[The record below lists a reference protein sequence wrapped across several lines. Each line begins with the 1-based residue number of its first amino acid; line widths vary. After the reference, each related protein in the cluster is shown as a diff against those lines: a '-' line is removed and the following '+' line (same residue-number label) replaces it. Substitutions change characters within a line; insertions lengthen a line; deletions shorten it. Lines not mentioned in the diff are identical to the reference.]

1 MDELQLTL
9 GSKYLVRSILTREQT
24 LETEGVFK
32 GITTIGTND
41 ALVMELGSKAGQQKG
56 KLRVIPTHMVVSIDI
71 LESVRPAEEKRED
84 ENLHY
89 T

>member
-1 MDELQLTL
+1 MEELQLTL
-9 GSKYLVRSILTREQT
+9 GSKYVVRSIMTREQV

-41 ALVMELGSKAGQQKG
+41 ALVMELGASAGKQKG

-71 LESVRPAEEKRED
+71 LESVKSAEKKSED